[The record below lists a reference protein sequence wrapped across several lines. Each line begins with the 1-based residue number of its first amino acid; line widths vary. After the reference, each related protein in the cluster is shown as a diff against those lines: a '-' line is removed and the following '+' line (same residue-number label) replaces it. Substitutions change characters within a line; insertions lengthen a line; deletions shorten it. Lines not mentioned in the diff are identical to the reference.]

1 MPVASEADW
10 LAGAA
15 GAIPEVLA
23 LVAKLSVV
31 VPFHNV
37 EAYIEAALESIA
49 RQTFRDLEVVMVD
62 DGSADGSTVIA
73 KDFAARDPR
82 FQLIG
87 QRQQGPGLARNTGVR
102 RATGEYLA
110 FADSDDLVDRHAY
123 ELLVGSLEKT
133 GSDMACGGV
142 NRIST
147 LGARPSSLHEEPFR
161 KSAART
167 HVSRQ
172 PALLQ
177 DRTCWNKVYRRS
189 FWDANGF
196 EFAGTL
202 YEDPPVVVRA
212 HVLASSVDVLRD
224 VVYYWRQR
232 DSGDLSITQRAREL
246 QNIEQRMAAMGG
258 IAAFLE
264 ERLPALK
271 PVFDRSVLNVDI
283 PVLTKAYAYASDAD
297 RERLAALVVGYLR
310 HVDDACYRDVSP
322 MIRLQCHLLRRGM
335 LPELLEVLRFLRR
348 GDTLDAPVVQRA
360 GMPGRW
366 CVVFPF
372 FGDPERGIP
381 DEVYDVTS
389 EMTLNATLDAVT
401 WHESKLRI
409 EGHAYI
415 RRLDAPAAADS
426 EIQVALHNGRTRRTV
441 RLPVERAC
449 RPDVTARSG
458 QSAASYDWSGFVAEV
473 SPRRLATVPGL
484 SIWRAAGWELTI
496 QVRGGGMERGGPI
509 ASVSNGS
516 AQWPAGRWVADGVW
530 LQPAPDHDG
539 RFIVQGRPVTAL
551 ATRCHA
557 AADTFDIE
565 GWTRF
570 PLHAGATLMLS
581 PRRGGAKA
589 IRVPAELTG
598 PWSGPAGPDGGRGRT
613 GFRARV
619 PVGKLISSADPASP
633 IAKLTHL
640 HDEFTWD
647 VSISPGGGGA
657 ATRLTMTPGTAGARL
672 SGSGREVTAFVTHF
686 GYFSMLERTL
696 RPVVTSIDWTDGQ
709 RLRLRG
715 DHADP
720 AHRPAALDLRHS
732 ESGQCC
738 RLPLSWDAGT
748 FTAEIAPDRMPG
760 LAGERP
766 LATGKWR
773 LAAEAGPGEVTFA
786 VARDLLAG
794 LPGYH
799 RIGLHE
805 VELQPY
811 RTDALRLDVRAALDA
826 GERGRYAQ
834 RRREAR
840 DYPKAASKPLADLAV
855 FDSFSGR
862 GCSDNPRAIYTE
874 VRRSHPDLDCAWV
887 SLDGDIPVPDGA
899 RPVLLD
905 SRAHYEALARA
916 RFVIFNDMLPR
927 WFASRDGQ
935 ICLQTWHGTPL
946 KRIGLDVARP
956 QFTSSVIYP
965 DLLRADVARWDLLL
979 SPNSFSTPIFRR
991 AFGFTGEVL
1000 EFGYP
1005 RNDALHRPGQ
1015 AERSAAIRQR
1025 LGLPAGKRVVLYVP
1039 TWRDDAAT
1047 DQRSGRY
1054 RFDLKLDL
1062 DAAAAALGDD
1072 HVLLIRLHTQ
1082 VQNTLPDT
1090 AADGFARN
1098 VTRYPDITD
1107 LYLISDVLITDYS
1120 SAMFDFAGTGRPMLF
1135 FTYDLDSYRDKLRG
1149 FYFDFE
1155 ASAPGPLLLTSAEVI
1170 DALRDIGQIERSFK
1184 PAYSAFAAQY
1194 CSLDDGHAAAR
1205 TVHRLLTSHPD
1216 REHQA

>member
-1 MPVASEADW
+1 
-10 LAGAA
+10 
-15 GAIPEVLA
+15 
-23 LVAKLSVV
+23 VAKLSVV

-37 EAYIEAALESIA
+37 DAYIEAALESIA
-49 RQTFRDLEVVMVD
+49 RQTFRDLEVIMVD
-62 DGSADGSTVIA
+62 DGSTDGSTVIA

-82 FQLIG
+82 FQLVQ
-87 QRQQGPGLARNTGVR
+87 QRQQGPGPARNTGVR
-102 RATGEYLA
+102 RATGAYLA

-123 ELLVGSLEKT
+123 ELLVGSLEGT
-133 GSDMACGGV
+133 GSDIACGGV

-172 PALLQ
+172 PDLLQ

-196 EFAGTL
+196 EFAGTF

-232 DSGDLSITQRAREL
+232 DSGDPSITQRAREL
-246 QNIEQRMAAMGG
+246 QNMEHRMAAMGS
-258 IAAFLE
+258 IASFLE
-264 ERLPALK
+264 ERSPALK
-271 PVFDRSVLNVDI
+271 PVFDRSVLTVDI
-283 PVLTKAYAYASDAD
+283 PVLTKAYAYASDGD
-297 RERLAALVVGYLR
+297 REQLAALAVGYLS
-310 HVDDACYRDVSP
+310 HVDAACYRDVP
-322 MIRLQCHLLRRGM
+322 AMTRLQCHLLRNGM
-335 LPELLEVLRFLRR
+335 LPELLEVLGFLRR
-348 GDTLDAPVVQRA
+348 GDTLDAPVVPRP
-360 GMPGRW
+360 GEPGRW
-366 CVVFPF
+366 CIVFPF
-372 FGDPERGIP
+372 FGEQARGIP
-381 DEVYDVTS
+381 DDVYDVTG
-389 EMTLNATLDAVT
+389 EMTINAALDAVT

-409 EGHAYI
+409 EGYAYI

-426 EIQVALHNGRTRRTV
+426 EIQVTLHNSRTRRTI
-441 RLPVERAC
+441 RLPVRRVF

-473 SPRRLATVPGL
+473 SARRLATLPGL
-484 SIWRAAGWELTI
+484 PIWRAAGWELTAA
-496 QVRGGGMERGGPI
+496 VRGGGVAASGPI

-530 LQPAPDHDG
+530 LQPAPDDG

-557 AADTFDIE
+557 AADAFDIE

-570 PLHAGATLMLS
+570 PLHPGATLVLS
-581 PRRGGAKA
+581 PRRGGARA
-589 IRVPAELTG
+589 IRVPAEPTG
-598 PWSGPAGPDGGRGRT
+598 PRGRGRT
-613 GFRARV
+613 AFRARV
-619 PVGKLISSADPASP
+619 PVSKLISSADPASP
-633 IAKLTHL
+633 IARLTHL

-647 VSISPGGGGA
+647 VSINPGGGGA
-657 ATRLTMTPGTAGARL
+657 AARLTMIPGTAGARL

-686 GYFSMLERTL
+686 GSFSMLERTP

-715 DHADP
+715 DHTDP
-720 AHRPAALDLRHS
+720 AHRPAGLFLRHS
-732 ESGQCC
+732 ESGQQYL
-738 RLPLSWDAGT
+738 LPLSFEAAT
-748 FTAEIAPDRMPG
+748 FTAEITPDRMPG
-760 LAGERP
+760 PGGELP

-773 LAAEAGPGEVTFA
+773 LVAEVGPGEVTVA
-786 VARDLLAG
+786 VARNLLAG

-811 RTDALRLDVRAALDA
+811 RTDALRLDVRSALTA

-834 RRREAR
+834 RWLQAR
-840 DYPKAASKPLADLAV
+840 DYPRACSQPLADLAV

-862 GCSDNPRAIYTE
+862 GCSDNPLAIYTE
-874 VRRSHPDLDCAWV
+874 LRRSHPDLDCAWV
-887 SLDGDIPVPDGA
+887 SLDGNIPVPDGA
-899 RPVLLD
+899 RAVVLD
-905 SRAHYEALARA
+905 SQAHYAALAQA
-916 RFVIFNDMLPR
+916 RYVIFNDMLPR
-927 WFASRDGQ
+927 WFSKRDGQ

-946 KRIGLDVARP
+946 KRIGLDVDRP
-956 QFTSSVIYP
+956 QFVSSLIYP
-965 DLLRADVARWDLLL
+965 DLLRADVAHWDLLL

-991 AFGFTGEVL
+991 AFGFAGEIL
-1000 EFGYP
+1000 ESGYP

-1015 AERSAAIRQR
+1015 AERSAAIRRR

-1039 TWRDDAAT
+1039 TWRDDAAAEIG
-1047 DQRSGRY
+1047 GRY
-1054 RFDLKLDL
+1054 RFDPKLDL

-1082 VQNTLPDT
+1082 VKNTLPDT
-1090 AADGFARN
+1090 AAGGFAIN

-1155 ASAPGPLLLTSAEVI
+1155 ATAPGPLLRTSAEVI
-1170 DALRDIGQIERSFK
+1170 DALADIGPVERSFK
-1184 PAYSAFAAQY
+1184 GAYSAFAARY

-1205 TVHRLLTSHPD
+1205 AVGRLVTGHPAGEHR
-1216 REHQA
+1216 A